1 MPNEALI
8 VVDVQND
15 FCERGALAVTGAHA
29 IVPLVNRLIAR
40 HEHVVLTQDW
50 HPPGHASFASA
61 WQDAEPFTTV
71 QFPYGAIDLDDSRK
85 RMMSDMRRAGIN
97 LNATA

>member
-15 FCERGALAVTGAHA
+15 FCEAGALAVAGAHA

-40 HEHVVLTQDW
+40 HD
-50 HPPGHASFASA
+50 
-61 WQDAEPFTTV
+61 
-71 QFPYGAIDLDDSRK
+71 
-85 RMMSDMRRAGIN
+85 RRLRQRRPERRVSIGG
-97 LNATA
+97 